1 MILSEIE
8 RAAWFNRTGA
18 DRHPPAM
25 ACRATLDQIARD
37 EFDRVKHIA
46 VVVVTEHPQGG
57 DEIHILQAGEM
68 SELAVEGALMR
79 AARIQ
84 AQG

>member
-1 MILSEIE
+1 MMLSEIE
-8 RAAWFNRTGA
+8 RAAWFNRTDA

-37 EFDRVKHIA
+37 ELSNVRH
-46 VVVVTEHPQGG
+46 VVVVVVRAHEEGG
-57 DEIHILQAGEM
+57 DAIHILQAGDL

-79 AARIQ
+79 AARIRT
-84 AQG
+84 QG